1 MQDPKDT
8 LRDEVKSAFR
18 GAAGHQQPS
27 FARLWQ
33 KAEQHHAASRRRYRW
48 FAGAAATAAAV
59 VVVLNLQTPAEQDP
73 YIEIAE
79 LLDSTYWSAPSD
91 VLLPDREFDIYQ
103 DLPVLFESTE
113 PAEGALL

>member
-1 MQDPKDT
+1 MQDSQDT
-8 LRDEVKSAFR
+8 LRDAVEDAFR
-18 GAAGHQQPS
+18 GAAGHRQPS
-27 FARLWQ
+27 FDRLWR
-33 KAEQHHAASRRRYRW
+33 KAEQKHRNSRRRYRW
-48 FAGAAATAAAV
+48 FAGTAATAAAV
-59 VVVLNLQTPAEQDP
+59 VIALSLQTPADQDA

-79 LLDSTYWSAPSD
+79 LLESTYWSAPSD

>member
-1 MQDPKDT
+1 MQDSKDT
-8 LRDEVKSAFR
+8 LRDAVNSAFKS
-18 GAAGHQQPS
+18 AAGHRQAS
-27 FARLWQ
+27 FERLWQ
-33 KAEQHHAASRRRYRW
+33 KAEQQHAASRRRYRW
-48 FAGAAATAAAV
+48 FAGTAATAAAV
-59 VVVLNLQTPAEQDP
+59 VIALNLHTPAEQDA

>member
-1 MQDPKDT
+1 MQDSKDT
-8 LRDEVKSAFR
+8 LRDAVNNAFKD
-18 GAAGHQQPS
+18 AAGIQQPS
-27 FARLWQ
+27 FERLWQ
-33 KAEQHHAASRRRYRW
+33 KAEQKHAALRRRYRW

-59 VVVLNLQTPAEQDP
+59 AIALNLQPPEEQGA